1 MHTKQGP
8 DPDNADYAGYD
19 FIWFFGVVEDRN
31 DPAKLGRVRI
41 RAFGWHSSE
50 LAKVPTESLPWAQV
64 MMPPT
69 SASISDIGQSPNGL
83 VEGSW
88 VIGFFMDG
96 EKAQNPFVLGSV
108 HGIPTQMLRSFQG
121 FRDPRTEDQ
130 AIYGPYPT
138 RINEPDTSRLARND
152 ANSAPEFHTA
162 RVEGRTEDVDVAHEK
177 TISAGS
183 EDLNWDEPANPWN
196 SQYPYNHTMITESGH
211 VKEYDDTPD
220 NKRIHERHSSGT
232 FYEVHDDGTLQHR
245 IVADRYTIVA
255 NNEFV
260 NIKGDCNLTVN
271 GNMKVKVLG
280 DYDLEILGNKKETV
294 MGTVVETFAQTQTTE
309 ANTGVAITTP
319 SGVINLN

>member
-8 DPDNADYAGYD
+8 DPDNVDYAGYD

-31 DPAKLGRVRI
+31 DPAKLGRVRV

-64 MMPPT
+64 MLPPT

-108 HGIPTQMLRSFQG
+108 HGIPTQMFRSFQG

-177 TISAGS
+177 TISSGS

-211 VKEYDDTPD
+211 VKEYDDTPG
-220 NKRIHERHSSGT
+220 NRRIHERHSAGT

-255 NNEFV
+255 NNDFV